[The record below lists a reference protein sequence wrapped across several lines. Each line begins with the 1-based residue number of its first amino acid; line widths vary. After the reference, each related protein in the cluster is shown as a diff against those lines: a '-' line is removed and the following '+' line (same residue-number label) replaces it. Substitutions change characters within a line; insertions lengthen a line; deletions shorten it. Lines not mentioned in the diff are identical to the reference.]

1 MGLFSS
7 KSSNGDAW
15 QASTRRAPWWS
26 AGAGTHRAH
35 VNADQLGD
43 YPTRGA
49 ARRAARAEAARRNA
63 RDK

>member
-1 MGLFSS
+1 MGLF
-7 KSSNGDAW
+7 KRSNGDAW
-15 QASTRRAPWWS
+15 QASTRKAPRWS

-49 ARRAARAEAARRNA
+49 ARRAARAEAARRN
-63 RDK
+63 RQERQR